1 MGPIT
6 VGQVILNQFR
16 VDQYIASGGMSSVFR
31 VWDLKRNVYLA
42 MKVLS
47 TDLAED
53 PSMLKRFR
61 REARAMQKLNHPN
74 IVPFYGLYD
83 TEDIYFLLEA
93 FVDGPN
99 LKEILKQSPN
109 QSLSI
114 KDTLIF
120 TKAICAALG
129 YAHANGVVHCDIK
142 PGNVMVDQGGN
153 IYLADFGIAR
163 HTDSST
169 TTMAGAGTAAYMAPE
184 QIRNEPVT
192 PETDIYAL
200 GIMVFEM
207 LAGRRPFIGDRID
220 SESKSDTFAERLRF
234 AHLKLTPPKLTD
246 LRPDLPE
253 SISQVIQKALN
264 KAPEDRFSSTMEFMN
279 ALCLASGVDQ
289 DSIISRIDIKAII
302 PKGIE
307 IVPPFVLPAEEIQE
321 RKRSDFAQLMKRYF
335 WIPAGIIFLFA
346 LGFFIPGLT
355 GGSEGKKAVVPTLS
369 TPLATHA
376 QANTSTP
383 TTIPSPTVTAT
394 PTNTP
399 TPTPFPYETQ
409 INSIDGATMVLI
421 PAGEFIMGAF
431 DNESPFGF
439 WGAEAPRHRV
449 YLDSFWMYKT
459 EVTNSMYALCVEVKA
474 CPKPEQT
481 STDRYP
487 EYYTDSFYSSY
498 PVVNVTWTGAQSYC
512 VWAKGRL
519 PTEAEWEKTA
529 RGDDQRWFPWGNDPP
544 GNNRANYCD
553 VNCVDTQYYDSSKD
567 DGFSEAAPVGNYPEG
582 ASYYG
587 ILDMAGNVWEWTHD
601 WFNAG
606 YYQSS
611 SESNPP
617 GPAGGTTRVAR
628 GGSWY
633 NPIDGIQTVV
643 RNYYQPIRAYST
655 LGFRCVVEDNRTQ

>member
-1 MGPIT
+1 MGQVT
-6 VGQVILNQFR
+6 VGKIILNQFR

-61 REARAMQKLNHPN
+61 REARAMQKLVHPN

-83 TEDIYFLLEA
+83 TEDFYFLLES

-99 LKEILKQSPN
+99 LKDILKQSPN
-109 QSLSI
+109 KTLSLQ
-114 KDTLIF
+114 DTLIF
-120 TKAICAALG
+120 IKAICAALG
-129 YAHANGVVHCDIK
+129 YAHTNGVVHCDIK
-142 PGNVMVDQGGN
+142 PGNVMVDRGGN

-163 HTDSST
+163 HADSST

-184 QIRNEPVT
+184 QIKGEPVT

-207 LAGRRPFIGDRID
+207 LAGRRPFIGDQID
-220 SESKSDTFAERLRF
+220 SDSKSDTLAERLRF
-234 AHLKLTPPKLTD
+234 AHLNVTPPRLQE
-246 LRPDLPE
+246 LRPDLPV
-253 SISQVIQKALN
+253 SISGVLQKALN
-264 KAPEDRFSSTMEFMN
+264 KEPGERFLTTMGFMN
-279 ALCLASGVDQ
+279 ALCQAAGVEL
-289 DSIISRIDIKAII
+289 DSINSRIDIQTISPEAIRTI
-302 PKGIE
+302 PTYM
-307 IVPPFVLPAEEIQE
+307 PPPDEIQE
-321 RKRSDFAQLMKRYF
+321 RKPSDFRQTIKRYF
-335 WIPAGIIFLFA
+335 WIPAGIIFLSA
-346 LGFFIPGLT
+346 LVFIIPGLI
-355 GGSEGKKAVVPTLS
+355 GGSGGKKALVPTTIS
-369 TPLATHA
+369 PLATA
-376 QANTSTP
+376 IPVDTSTP
-383 TTIPSPTVTAT
+383 TIVPSPTITMT

-409 INSIDGATMVLI
+409 TNSVDGATMVLI
-421 PAGEFIMGAF
+421 PAGEFMMGASQG
-431 DNESPFGF
+431 ESPFGF

-449 YLDSFWMYKT
+449 FLDTFFMYKT
-459 EVTNSMYALCVEVKA
+459 EVTNQMYALCVAARA

-481 STDRYP
+481 STDRYTN
-487 EYYTDSFYSSY
+487 YYTDPYYANY
-498 PVVNVTWTGAQSYC
+498 PVVNVTWTAAQSYC

-519 PTEAEWEKTA
+519 PTEAEWEKAA
-529 RGDDQRWFPWGNDPP
+529 RGDDQRMLPWGNVPP

-553 VNCVDTQYYDSSKD
+553 VNCADNQYYDPSKD
-567 DGFSEAAPVGNYPEG
+567 DGYSETSPVGNYPEG

-587 ILDMAGNVWEWTHD
+587 LLDMAGNVWEWTHD

-611 SESNPP
+611 PERNPP

-633 NPIDGIQTVV
+633 NPIDGLQTVA
-643 RNYYQPIRAYST
+643 RNYFQPIRAYST
-655 LGFRCVVEDNRTQ
+655 LGFRCAVDSNE